1 MKNAQLRQHK
11 KGNMP
16 ILPFHALTP
25 DQLNQVLA
33 IYRDAFEAP
42 WEWPVEKV
50 AQLADRTAPPS
61 PWYNAALLNGDATV
75 AIAIAKYFT
84 ETNLWYLLY
93 LAVDAARRGQGDG
106 STLLT
111 HMLQMGEEQARA
123 AGRPGCRGMVLEVET
138 PDVPPEATL
147 HIRARRIAFY
157 RRFGALNTDVMVPR
171 PPWTPPEQPDW
182 DIMFIPGTAWAG
194 KMDVA
199 TRRELAHALMVEGYD
214 IPPDAPWLIEELA
227 RIT

>member
-1 MKNAQLRQHK
+1 MT
-11 KGNMP
+11 

-33 IYRDAFEAP
+33 IYREAFEAP
-42 WEWPVEKV
+42 WEWPVDKV
-50 AQLADRTAPPS
+50 AQLADRTVPPS
-61 PWYNAALLNGDATV
+61 PWQSAALLNGDTTI

-93 LAVDAARRGQGDG
+93 LAVDAVRRGQGSG
-106 STLLT
+106 SMLLT
-111 HMLQMGEEQARA
+111 HMLALGEEQARA

-138 PDVPPEATL
+138 PDVPPATTL

-157 RRFGALNTDVMVPR
+157 RRFGALDIGVPVPR
-171 PPWTPPEQPDW
+171 GPWIPPEQPDW
-182 DIMFIPGTAWAG
+182 NIMFIPGTAWSG
-194 KMDVA
+194 ELDVA
-199 TRRELAHALMVEGYD
+199 TRRELGRALMVEGYD
-214 IPPDAPWLIEELA
+214 IPPDAPWLQAELA